1 MRRNIH
7 RYNSRFDNFE
17 MKIKSDDSEGFE
29 VTDKLQNDKKKLD
42 EIKIFLRQQNST
54 YFEEKPQ
61 LIRLFSEQL
70 KKNEIPFVQNNTA
83 VYQKWMNQFDE
94 FQSESKA
101 ENKTVNFND
110 FFDKM
115 YGEWEKEK
123 QDYAEDMEQ
132 E

>member
-1 MRRNIH
+1 
-7 RYNSRFDNFE
+7 

-70 KKNEIPFVQNNTA
+70 KKNEIPFV
-83 VYQKWMNQFDE
+83 
-94 FQSESKA
+94 
-101 ENKTVNFND
+101 
-110 FFDKM
+110 
-115 YGEWEKEK
+115 
-123 QDYAEDMEQ
+123 
-132 E
+132 